1 MSGLAS
7 WTPHSELFLGRSHW
21 EVTEWIDY
29 TSWLLGRDGGVG
41 EGERGLGLHSF
52 LAPIRM
58 ILSIPENRVTILLY
72 LKSYRDF
79 LNIKYDDVVILKF
92 GTYLL

>member
-7 WTPHSELFLGRSHW
+7 WTPHSELFLGGSHW
-21 EVTEWIDY
+21 EV
-29 TSWLLGRDGGVG
+29 
-41 EGERGLGLHSF
+41 
-52 LAPIRM
+52 
-58 ILSIPENRVTILLY
+58 ILSIPENRVRILLY

-79 LNIKYDDVVILKF
+79 LNIKYADVVILKF